1 MRTKLGNK
9 PLSHAMKDP
18 SILKVAIEEITR
30 INKIKKENE
39 LYADKK
45 TKMFG
50 MLLKAKRLK
59 EEKKAEE
66 ELEAAELA
74 KQTGEVSLED
84 EKKEGELPKFNPN
97 VKYSPKR

>member
-9 PLSHAMKDP
+9 PLSYAMKDP

-30 INKIKKENE
+30 INKIKKETE
-39 LYADKK
+39 LYSNPK

-66 ELEAAELA
+66 EAEAA
-74 KQTGEVSLED
+74 
-84 EKKEGELPKFNPN
+84 
-97 VKYSPKR
+97 